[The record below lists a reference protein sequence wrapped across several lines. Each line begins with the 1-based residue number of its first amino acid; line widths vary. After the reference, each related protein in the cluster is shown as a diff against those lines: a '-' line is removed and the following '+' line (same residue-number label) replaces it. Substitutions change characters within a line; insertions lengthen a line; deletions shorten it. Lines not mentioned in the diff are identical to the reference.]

1 MIKKDKNLVFNYNMI
16 GHGESNPILLRIS
29 LLPELTKIDFGYITT
44 DKYNKGGWIKI
55 SPDTFIE
62 NVLTKERYKLTNATG
77 ITIAP
82 AKRNFESKKDWQYFS
97 LFFPPIKQKDTL
109 INIIEKVKGNKN
121 NFNYYNIELKMTDG
135 IEFFDNS
142 ILNILKTQC

>member
-1 MIKKDKNLVFNYNMI
+1 MINKDKNLIFHYNTM

-29 LLPELTKIDFGYITT
+29 LFRELTKIDFGYITSE
-44 DKYNKGGWIKI
+44 KYINGGWIKI

-62 NVLTKERYKLTNATG
+62 DVITKERYTLTNAVG

-97 LFFPPIKQKDTL
+97 LFFPPIKQKDTV

-121 NFNYYNIELKMTDG
+121 DFNYYNITLKMADA
-135 IEFFDNS
+135 IEM
-142 ILNILKTQC
+142 I

>member
-1 MIKKDKNLVFNYNMI
+1 ML
-16 GHGESNPILLRIS
+16 GHGESNPVLLRIN
-29 LLPELTKIDFGYITT
+29 LFPEFTKVDFGYTTT
-44 DKYNKGGWIKI
+44 DKYYNGGWIKI

-62 NVLTKERYKLTNATG
+62 DILTKERYTLTNATG

-121 NFNYYNIELKMTDG
+121 EFNYYNIELKMADG
-135 IEFFDNS
+135 IEMM
-142 ILNILKTQC
+142 

>member
-1 MIKKDKNLVFNYNMI
+1 MIKNNKKLVFNLNLE

-29 LLPELTKIDFGYITT
+29 LYPEFTKIDFGYLTS
-44 DKYNKGGWIKI
+44 DKYNNGGWIKI

-62 NVLTKERYKLTNATG
+62 NTVTKERFVLTNAVG

-97 LFFPPIKQKDTL
+97 LYFPAIPQKECSL
-109 INIIEKVKGNKN
+109 NIIEKIKGNKN
-121 NFNYYNIELKMTDG
+121 DFNYYNIPLKMENA
-135 IEFFDNS
+135 IE
-142 ILNILKTQC
+142 IK